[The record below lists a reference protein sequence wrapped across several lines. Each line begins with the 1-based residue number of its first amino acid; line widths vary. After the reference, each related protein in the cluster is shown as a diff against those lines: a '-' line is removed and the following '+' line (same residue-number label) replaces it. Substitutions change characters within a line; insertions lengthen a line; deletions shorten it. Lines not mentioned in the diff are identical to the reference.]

1 MTKSSVLKSKR
12 AYSKRKSK
20 RRKARLTI
28 NKERQKDPTLKYKI
42 TEKEPLSF
50 VNWCVEKN
58 GASIRVGLMAREKQ
72 RGQEIRKCPI
82 SYKKTFMLAAL
93 DSVDDIGARSL

>member
-50 VNWCVEKN
+50 VNWCVEKT
-58 GASIRVGLMAREKQ
+58 VLV
-72 RGQEIRKCPI
+72 
-82 SYKKTFMLAAL
+82 
-93 DSVDDIGARSL
+93 SVLV

>member
-50 VNWCVEKN
+50 VNWCEEGTTGKQSTY
-58 GASIRVGLMAREKQ
+58 AMSMPYHARVQPPYFILQ
-72 RGQEIRKCPI
+72 
-82 SYKKTFMLAAL
+82 
-93 DSVDDIGARSL
+93 